1 MVKCDTLLDSWKWR
15 ILKVQFFQWI
25 GRTKKIGATEKLSRV
40 SSITNKGMGEF
51 PILSNYSATRSILGT
66 FIYNALFPF
75 SVCFRSTS
83 YFLFRSY
90 NKLSVRECKFKKK
103 NSCFEVIMMD
113 NAKK

>member
-66 FIYNALFPF
+66 FITHYFRFPF
-75 SVCFRSTS
+75 VSVRHRIFYSEVITS
-83 YFLFRSY
+83 YRLE
-90 NKLSVRECKFKKK
+90 NANLKKK
-103 NSCFEVIMMD
+103 TV
-113 NAKK
+113 ALK